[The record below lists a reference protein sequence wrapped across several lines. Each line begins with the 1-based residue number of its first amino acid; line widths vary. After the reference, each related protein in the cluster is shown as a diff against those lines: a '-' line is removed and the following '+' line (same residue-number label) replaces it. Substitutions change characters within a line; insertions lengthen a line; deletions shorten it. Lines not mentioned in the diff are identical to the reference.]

1 MQLAQISEEIKFL
14 VLADRE
20 SFSVFMDNFSGVEP
34 MRKVSGAHKDISL
47 VRVSIHLSMVVT
59 ATASGTIGL
68 WDFELSTLCAILEGH
83 SSPISEV

>member
-1 MQLAQISEEIKFL
+1 
-14 VLADRE
+14 
-20 SFSVFMDNFSGVEP
+20 

-83 SSPISEV
+83 SSSISEI